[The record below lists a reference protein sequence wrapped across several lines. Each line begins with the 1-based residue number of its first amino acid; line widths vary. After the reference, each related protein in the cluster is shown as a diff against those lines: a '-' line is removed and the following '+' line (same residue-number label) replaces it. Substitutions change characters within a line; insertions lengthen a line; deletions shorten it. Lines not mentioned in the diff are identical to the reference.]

1 MTTHEERVRDTIK
14 TKELVEEI
22 VGDNHSAFDYL
33 RMLCRITR
41 TLDDVYDGDNPNLS
55 QEEVLEVMEYL
66 FIQLPTNSFYATN
79 QDILLSQHLS
89 MYNGWMAANKR
100 EDGDETD
107 KIYAHVWRDNIF
119 EVFPIVALLIGGP
132 EHMKNISE
140 KIRIMF
146 KKKLGE

>member
-41 TLDDVYDGDNPNLS
+41 TLDDVYDGDNPNLT

-66 FIQLPTNSFYATN
+66 FIALPTNSFYATN

-89 MYNGWMAANKR
+89 MYN
-100 EDGDETD
+100 
-107 KIYAHVWRDNIF
+107 
-119 EVFPIVALLIGGP
+119 LSLI
-132 EHMKNISE
+132 HI
-140 KIRIMF
+140 
-146 KKKLGE
+146 

>member
-1 MTTHEERVRDTIK
+1 MTTYKERVRDTEK
-14 TKELVEEI
+14 TVQLVNEI
-22 VGDNHSAFDYL
+22 VGDNESAFDYL

-41 TLDDVYDGDNPNLS
+41 TLDDVYDGDNENLS
-55 QEEVLEVMEYL
+55 RNEILEIIEYL
-66 FIQLPTNSFYATN
+66 FIILPTNNFYATH
-79 QDILLSQHLS
+79 QDVLLSQHIS

-100 EDGDETD
+100 VNGDETD
-107 KIYAHVWRDNIF
+107 RIYAHVWRDNLH
-119 EVFPIVALLIGGP
+119 EVFPIVALLLGGP